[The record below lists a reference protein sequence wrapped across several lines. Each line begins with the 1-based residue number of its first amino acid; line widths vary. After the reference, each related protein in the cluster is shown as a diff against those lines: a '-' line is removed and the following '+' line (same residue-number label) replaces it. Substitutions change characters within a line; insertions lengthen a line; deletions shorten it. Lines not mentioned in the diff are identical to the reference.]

1 MNPSIAL
8 VIGIGIGVIIG
19 VVAML
24 ALRHVV
30 TANGRDII
38 DTASKSFSDQAATTF
53 KSLSMDALTP
63 VTDQLA
69 NIATSKL
76 AEQQNR
82 AAQDI
87 EGKKELIDQ
96 TLDKMNTQLA
106 KVQTAMQD
114 LREKEESQLGK
125 LSQQLVDTSTQT
137 NRLSEVTTN
146 LKEALASTKKR
157 GQWGE
162 RMAEDVLKVSGFVC
176 GASYTKQKQETSGD
190 FPDFTFPLPRNLRLN
205 MDVKFPIT
213 NYMNMIAATTDTE
226 RDMHK
231 KKFFVDVEDRVKE
244 ITSRGYINTAD
255 GTLDCVLLFIPNE
268 SVFTFVQECDPEF
281 LDKALAQHVI
291 VCSPSTLFAI
301 LAVIREATDSFAVE
315 QNVGAI
321 VKEFGK
327 FDEQWTAFTK
337 IYDKL
342 SSHLRLAQEDFS
354 EMSGVRTQKLDR
366 ILEGIHVLEEKE
378 QSSAGTLAPEN
389 AAPAEGIPAQAQ
401 VHSPGMPD

>member
-1 MNPSIAL
+1 MNPSLAL
-8 VIGIGIGVIIG
+8 VIGIGIGVVIG
-19 VVAML
+19 VFVML
-24 ALRHVV
+24 IFRHVV
-30 TANGRDII
+30 ATNGKGII

-87 EGKKELIDQ
+87 EGKKALIDQ

-106 KVQTAMQD
+106 KVQTTMQD
-114 LREKEESQLGK
+114 LREKEESQFGK
-125 LSQQLVDTSTQT
+125 LSQQLIDTSTQT

-162 RMAEDVLKVSGFVC
+162 RMAEDVLKASGFICDVN
-176 GASYTKQKQETSGD
+176 YTKQKQETSGD
-190 FPDFTFPLPRNLRLN
+190 FPDFTFPLPKKLRLN

-213 NYMNMIAATTDTE
+213 NYMNMIAATTDAE
-226 RDMHK
+226 REMHK
-231 KKFFVDVEDRVKE
+231 KKFFADVQDRVKE
-244 ITSRGYINTAD
+244 ITSRGYINAAD

-268 SVFTFVQECDPEF
+268 SVFTFVQECDPDL
-281 LDKALAQHVI
+281 LDKSLAQHVI

-321 VKEFGK
+321 VREFGK

-342 SSHLRLAQEDFS
+342 ASHLRLAQDDFA

-366 ILEGIHVLEEKE
+366 ILEGIHMLEEKE
-378 QSSAGTLAPEN
+378 ASAGAPVPEN
-389 AAPAEGIPAQAQ
+389 AASADGVPIETQTSTEVPN
-401 VHSPGMPD
+401 